1 MQKEYS
7 TGKEIKLDHPIIFFD
22 GVCGLCNSFVDI
34 IFKADKKGIF
44 KFSPLQGDTAKKYL
58 PELPEQAGEWWS
70 APAGLRRFYPQRAGP
85 LPENPSARRERR
97 TWRERHRLGDP
108 WAPASVSRSPGRSWM
123 HTAGGFAR
131 RASPTGARRSRS
143 FSRSRTGAEV
153 RPPE

>member
-58 PELPEQAGEWWS
+58 PDLPEQAGEWS
-70 APAGLRRFYPQRAGP
+70 IVYID
-85 LPENPSARRERR
+85 ENSIYDQSDATLKILE
-97 TWRERHRLGDP
+97 RLGGA
-108 WAPASVSRSPGRSWM
+108 WGLLSKF
-123 HTAGGFAR
+123 GFLPKGFRNYIYRLVAIYR
-131 RASPTGARRSRS
+131 YRIFGKRDTCRIPTE
-143 FSRSRTGAEV
+143 AEKE
-153 RPPE
+153 RFLP